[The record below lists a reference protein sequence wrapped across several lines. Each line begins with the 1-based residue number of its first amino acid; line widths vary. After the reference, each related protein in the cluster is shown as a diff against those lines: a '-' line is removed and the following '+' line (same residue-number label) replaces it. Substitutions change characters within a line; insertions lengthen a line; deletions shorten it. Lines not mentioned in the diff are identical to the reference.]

1 MDEINLT
8 HLSTSEADNFEIE
21 IHGLVSSLNPES
33 FQQLEIFLFNKL
45 REKKDQDSNIQDC
58 VNEIVRMK
66 SKFVTGNG
74 YQSKL
79 NVLLSS
85 KNDSFNNLKSYLQ
98 SILYPLNSSNLLM
111 SEQVE
116 NPKSSDLLL
125 IHSSSQ
131 NQASFST
138 SLLLY
143 GATELP
149 LGKISSGTIG
159 FTNSSNVCFA
169 NANLHSIFACKEVYE
184 YFKEMYLDDVNES
197 KHGDLSHAISA
208 LINIDA
214 NGMYKSISTSDFL
227 DVFRY
232 LHKDFTNGQQHD
244 SAEALLLVLDD
255 LSMGVCRVK
264 NQPPKKSAEQY
275 LNRLLASSV
284 DLANENLID
293 YKSRYESFI
302 TNNFMSQTYSKS
314 VCEYGHLHSKT
325 VDIATNF
332 DLEIPTGQVMMVLFF
347 PKCDIPKF
355 IALPSLFSTS
365 IEDFLRKI
373 KQITKATGDIYLSYG
388 LNSILDN
395 LGQVGFN
402 GDVETL
408 NDIKKIEDGLN
419 NNTLLLHAHEV
430 LCQNIEPLQTHT
442 PILSIDYTLIIS
454 RQNKE
459 PFLET
464 RFLNITN
471 SLTNGQVVDGIEKM
485 FPQFSKDSYSLGTV
499 QVEVATI
506 DKEKFTS
513 VASPFHVDPT
523 KIFNVSLQESHV
535 TVIIIDFTTVQY
547 SLVKDAN
554 ELSTRKI
561 KMHHGESIQLLD
573 CLRSF
578 TSEEK
583 TDELSKVDCDKCIQA
598 WLLLNPGKEAK
609 DVPRV
614 SCTKRIKI
622 WKPAKFLIF
631 SLKRWKT
638 FVAKTEALSYTYKDK
653 RVVNVPHELD
663 MSEFITNDSPS
674 ANQSNIYTLVSV
686 TSHTGD
692 TPNSGHYYTNSLNS
706 CTDTWFKYNDT
717 IVTPLPSPIKSD
729 PNGYYF
735 IFRRKVD

>member
-1 MDEINLT
+1 MDEYNSNIS
-8 HLSTSEADNFEIE
+8 STYEDDTRRFEIK
-21 IHGLVSSLNPES
+21 IYDLVYSLKTES
-33 FQQLEIFLFNKL
+33 FQQLETILFNKP
-45 REKKDQDSNIQDC
+45 REKIDRDSDIQAC
-58 VNEIVRMK
+58 VDEIVRMK
-66 SKFVTGNG
+66 SKFVLGNVN
-74 YQSKL
+74 QSKL

-85 KNDSFNNLKSYLQ
+85 KNDSFNSLKSYLQ
-98 SILYPLNSSNLLM
+98 SILLM

-184 YFKEMYLDDVNES
+184 YFKKMYLDDVNES
-197 KHGDLSHAISA
+197 KHGDLSHAFSA

-244 SAEALLLVLDD
+244 SAEALLLGIDD
-255 LSMGVCRVK
+255 LSIGVCRVK
-264 NQPPKKSAEQY
+264 NQPPKKSADQY
-275 LNRLLASSV
+275 RDKSKATTVELAAES
-284 DLANENLID
+284 LTD
-293 YKSRYESFI
+293 YNSHSESFI
-302 TNNFMSQTYSKS
+302 SDNFISQTHSNS
-314 VCEYGHLHSKT
+314 VCEYGHLRSN
-325 VDIATNF
+325 VVEIAFNF
-332 DLEIPTGQVMMVLFF
+332 NLEIPTGQVMMVLFF
-347 PKCDIPKF
+347 PNCGIPKF
-355 IALPSLFSTS
+355 IALPSLFSSS
-365 IEDFLRKI
+365 IADFLKKI
-373 KQITKATGDIYLSYG
+373 KEITKATGDIYLSYG

-395 LGQVGFN
+395 LGQVGFKA
-402 GDVETL
+402 DVKTL
-408 NDIKKIEDGLN
+408 NDIKKFEDVLN

-430 LCQNIEPLQTHT
+430 LCQNIEPTYT
-442 PILSIDYTLIIS
+442 PIFGTDYTLIIS

-471 SLTNGQVVDGIEKM
+471 SLTKGQVADVIEKK
-485 FPQFSKDSYSLGTV
+485 FPFSKDSYSLGTV
-499 QVEVATI
+499 QVVVANI
-506 DKEKFTS
+506 DQEKFTS
-513 VASPFHVDPT
+513 DASPF
-523 KIFNVSLQESHV
+523 IESAENFNFSLQTTV
-535 TVIIIDFTTVQY
+535 TVFIIDFTNDQY
-547 SLVKDAN
+547 SLVKEAN
-554 ELSTRKI
+554 ELSTRNI
-561 KMHHGESIQLLD
+561 KMLHGESIQLVD

-622 WKPAKFLIF
+622 WNPAKFLIF
-631 SLKRWKT
+631 CLKRWKT
-638 FVAKTEALSYTYKDK
+638 FVAKTEAGSYTYKDK
-653 RVVNVPHELD
+653 RVVNVPDELD

-674 ANQSNIYTLVSV
+674 ANQSNLYSLVSV

-692 TPNSGHYYTNSLNS
+692 TPNSGHYYTNSLNP

-717 IVTPLPSPIKSD
+717 IVTPLPSPIQSD
-729 PNGYYF
+729 PNCYYF